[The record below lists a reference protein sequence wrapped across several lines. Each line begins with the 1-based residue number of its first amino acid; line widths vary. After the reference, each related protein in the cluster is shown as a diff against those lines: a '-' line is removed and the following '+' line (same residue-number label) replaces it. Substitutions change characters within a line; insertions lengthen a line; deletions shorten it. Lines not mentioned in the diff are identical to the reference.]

1 MPRQHYLSIDVC
13 LTARLQSTPFKI
25 GLSLKNIYQ
34 KFQRPRSPQAFA
46 RVTEET
52 IFNECHY
59 AARPLQ
65 AHEKRHSPNSAI
77 STHLDAEGGFVV
89 RHLQFLPAYTNQD
102 RIEVSPSRQ
111 LRGED
116 LLKVSKLL
124 HHEAHTKS
132 IIMSD
137 SLRKAILKTTPEK
150 MAMERFEGLTSK
162 VGILQAQDSGTYAG
176 LGVAGTDLGSRVA
189 LLQLDVARHGGEE
202 ETELEPTTGANLLYC
217 GTTRRTVAQRIF
229 EHDKCT
235 TTAKANPDHLHN
247 LHYSERAIAREF
259 DYVVISSPVA
269 AQTLERDEQLVIWE
283 LLDARFLGAWLGNTA
298 DVERCATTM
307 PERRLR
313 ILGLNGTPIRKGLS
327 NRVEATR
334 FIAKTNPNQ
343 FWSEVRLV
351 AETLPQ
357 MSQPVLVDW
366 SSFSSERQG
375 NIQDTQIEWRAAQLR
390 ALLDGSLLCRLHRGF
405 S

>member
-1 MPRQHYLSIDVC
+1 MVVGYPSLRS
-13 LTARLQSTPFKI
+13 
-25 GLSLKNIYQ
+25 LSL
-34 KFQRPRSPQAFA
+34 S
-46 RVTEET
+46 
-52 IFNECHY
+52 
-59 AARPLQ
+59 
-65 AHEKRHSPNSAI
+65 
-77 STHLDAEGGFVV
+77 
-89 RHLQFLPAYTNQD
+89 
-102 RIEVSPSRQ
+102 
-111 LRGED
+111 
-116 LLKVSKLL
+116 
-124 HHEAHTKS
+124 
-132 IIMSD
+132 
-137 SLRKAILKTTPEK
+137 
-150 MAMERFEGLTSK
+150 SK

-283 LLDARFLGAWLGNTA
+283 LFDARFLGAWLGNTA

-313 ILGLNGTPIRKGLS
+313 ILGLNSTPIRKGLS

-343 FWSEVRLV
+343 FWSEVKLV

-405 S
+405 SKVLFFLFDCKVGLNTFDRAQLGFYPAPDQEEGSMIRIDLSFSDASSHQRHPGTVSPWETRNVWKASTLRPCPRMDNG